1 MEFGVGAGKVTR
13 MPVAER
19 ESGFFH
25 RAARSAEQAEGFAHL
40 HFEQGPAGRAT
51 SRLAEETLQ
60 AHGGNA
66 EVIGQCGRRRTHVEV
81 PAHPLLGQLQAVG
94 IARTGLRRAAGAAGQ
109 IGIDEFFQ
117 GDENLRRQRI
127 RPLDLAPGQSMQLL
141 QFNGCLRVGPAQPAR

>member
-1 MEFGVGAGKVTR
+1 MEFGVGAGEITR

-19 ESGFFH
+19 EGSFFH
-25 RAARSAEQAEGFAHL
+25 RSARSGEQAGGFAQL

-81 PAHPLLGQLQAVG
+81 PAHPLLGQLQPVG
-94 IARTGLRRAAGAAGQ
+94 IARAGLRRAAGAVGQ

-117 GDENLRRQRI
+117 GGADFPKSRLE
-127 RPLDLAPGQSMQLL
+127 PGE
-141 QFNGCLRVGPAQPAR
+141 FYINRVIYKFARV